1 MRAALRAEWTK
12 LRTSP
17 GTVWLLL
24 AAALATGAVGAVSA
38 AVSNCRGRECGLDP
52 AKVSLTGVALGQAV
66 VAIVAVLVIGNEYGT
81 GMMRVTLA
89 AMPRRL
95 GVLTAKAAVVAT
107 VVTAAA
113 VPGVAGSLVAGWAI
127 LPGHGL
133 PPLHLDTEPV
143 VRAAVGSVLYLTL
156 VALLGLGVAT
166 IVRNSATAIGIVLG
180 LLYVFPILA
189 QAVGDRHWQRHLQQV
204 GPMSAGLAVQ
214 ATRDLHDLPIG
225 PWQGLGVLAGWAVA
239 ALLAG
244 GVLLS
249 RRDA

>member
-1 MRAALRAEWTK
+1 MFFFISNYFMRVFFFFFQAEDGI
-12 LRTSP
+12 RDRD
-17 GTVWLLL
+17 V
-24 AAALATGAVGAVSA
+24 
-38 AVSNCRGRECGLDP
+38 
-52 AKVSLTGVALGQAV
+52 TGVQTCAL
-66 VAIVAVLVIGNEYGT
+66 
-81 GMMRVTLA
+81 
-89 AMPRRL
+89 P
-95 GVLTAKAAVVAT
+95 
-107 VVTAAA
+107 
-113 VPGVAGSLVAGWAI
+113 I
-127 LPGHGL
+127 L
-133 PPLHLDTEPV
+133 
-143 VRAAVGSVLYLTL
+143 
-156 VALLGLGVAT
+156 
-166 IVRNSATAIGIVLG
+166 LG